1 MVPSYQVVAD
11 LSYLWVVVVLEVQVL
26 VDLLVDLPCLVEE
39 VLSSLGVG
47 VFHQG
52 KVVVSF
58 LVVVD
63 RSIQE
68 VEGVSSLVEEGVG
81 VLLVLGMV
89 VAAGYSIL
97 EVEVLDILGVLVV
110 SNVEGVEHVIPVLL
124 LYLALMMVEGVSAL
138 EDA

>member
-89 VAAGYSIL
+89 VAAGYSIQ

>member
-52 KVVVSF
+52 KEVVSF